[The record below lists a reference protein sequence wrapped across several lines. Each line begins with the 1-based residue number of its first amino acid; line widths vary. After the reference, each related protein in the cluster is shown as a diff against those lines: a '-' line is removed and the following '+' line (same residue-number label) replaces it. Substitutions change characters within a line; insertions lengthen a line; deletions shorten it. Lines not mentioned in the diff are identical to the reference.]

1 VQLRSRLTILFAG
14 ITGCILLICSFAIY
28 ILSAQFREQDF
39 EDRLI
44 KKIDATA
51 RLYVDIEEVDA
62 RLLRIIQ
69 QQELGRLPNEQIQI
83 FSLNGDEVYR
93 SDEIRYFEVP
103 LSFITAVDKLGNSYS
118 KIENFEVFGKK
129 YQGESGTFIV
139 IAGGYDKF
147 GFSKLRYLR
156 NVLIIV
162 TLGGILIF
170 FLSGWFYTGRALSP
184 ISRVISQAEQ
194 MTPDNL
200 GARLNEGNGN
210 DELARMARTFNNL
223 LDRIEASFILQ
234 KTFVAN
240 ASHELRTPLT
250 IITGQLEVVLMRQR
264 DAADYKATIE
274 SVLEDIKR
282 LNLISNTLLLLAQAE
297 KERTDISV
305 KKIQVDELL
314 WMVKSDIT
322 RNHSNYQISVLF
334 KKTPENE
341 NDFTIEG
348 NEQLLKTAV
357 MNVAENACKFSDD
370 KKAEIILDYNNSC
383 VSIHIINQGK
393 GIPEEEL
400 KLIFQPFFRSKTV
413 TQHPGHGL
421 GLAMVDKI
429 IQLHHG
435 EIEVESVLNSETR
448 FTLKLPRLKKKH

>member
-264 DAADYKATIE
+264 DAAEYKATIE

>member
-1 VQLRSRLTILFAG
+1 VQLRSSLTILFAG
-14 ITGCILLICSFAIY
+14 ITGCILLICSLAIY
-28 ILSAQFREQDF
+28 LLSAQFREHDF
-39 EDRLI
+39 EDRLT

-69 QQELGRLPNEQIQI
+69 QQELGKLPNEQIQI

-93 SDEIRYFEVP
+93 SDEIKYFDVP
-103 LSFITAVDKLGNSYS
+103 LAFISEVAKSDESHS
-118 KIENFEVFGKK
+118 KIKNFEVFGKK

-147 GFSKLRYLR
+147 GLSKLRYLR

-250 IITGQLEVVLMRQR
+250 IITGQLEVVLMRER
-264 DAADYKATIE
+264 DASDYKATIE

-282 LNLISNTLLLLAQAE
+282 LNIISNTLLLLAQAE
-297 KERTDISV
+297 KERTDIVASR
-305 KKIQVDELL
+305 IQVDELL
-314 WMVKSDIT
+314 WMMKSDLT
-322 RNHSNYQISVLF
+322 KNHASYQISVQF
-334 KKTPENE
+334 KKTPEHE

-348 NEQLLKTAV
+348 NEHLLRTAI

-370 KKAEIILDYNNSC
+370 KKAEIILDYNETN
-383 VSIHIINQGK
+383 VSILVINQGK

-413 TQHPGHGL
+413 TQQPGHGL

-429 IQLHHG
+429 IQLHRG
-435 EIEVESVLNSETR
+435 EIEVESVLNSFTK
-448 FTLKLPRLKKKH
+448 FTLRLPRLKN

>member
-1 VQLRSRLTILFAG
+1 MQLRSSLTILFAG
-14 ITGCILLICSFAIY
+14 ITGCILLICSLAIY

-39 EDRLI
+39 EDRLV

-51 RLYVDIEEVDA
+51 RLYIDIEEVDA

-69 QQELGRLPNEQIQI
+69 QHELGRLPNEQIQI
-83 FSLNGDEVYR
+83 FTLNGDEVYR

-103 LSFITAVDKLGNSYS
+103 FSFITEVDKLGNSYS

-129 YQGESGTFIV
+129 YQRESDTFIV

-264 DAADYKATIE
+264 EAADYKATIE

-322 RNHSNYQISVLF
+322 RNHSNYQINVQF
-334 KKTPENE
+334 KKTPEHE

-348 NEQLLKTAV
+348 NEQLLKTAI

-370 KKAEIILDYNNSC
+370 KKAEIILDYNNTS

-448 FTLKLPRLKKKH
+448 FTLKLPRLKKKQ